1 MPGELPEGL
10 VSTKEVV
17 SGEIERVDRVEAEH
31 VQELWKGTILSYAAE
46 INPNH
51 VSAQSTI
58 IRKLPWQTM

>member
-31 VQELWKGTILSYAAE
+31 VQELWKGTILSCGAE
-46 INPNH
+46 INSNH
-51 VSAQSTI
+51 VSVQFTI
-58 IRKLPWQTM
+58 TKKLPWQTM